1 VHGGLLLAVSCL
13 LSAAG
18 TAPPGKSPSEEDER
32 EVRRYLQAA
41 AALYRSLDNERALE
55 QLAEARALPHRLDDS
70 VQISLLEGL
79 VFSDL
84 GNHSE
89 SEAAFRAAFALDP
102 EAKLP
107 FPVSPKLQAWMER
120 LRAETIKQVGRTP
133 IDVHDEA
140 PSTPV
145 VAPPAEPPP
154 APPLVAPPPPDVRA
168 ARPGPGPSPW
178 IPAAVGG
185 ALLAGAG
192 VCAFLEQGVEM
203 RLRSGDPTITTTSQ
217 LDGVV
222 RDGRAYTTAGVV
234 LAATGAAAL
243 GVAGFMAWRNASER
257 ARVSLILAPS
267 GAMAVWSGSLPTRW

>member
-1 VHGGLLLAVSCL
+1 VHGLLLAVTCL
-13 LSAAG
+13 LSAAE
-18 TAPPGKSPSEEDER
+18 TAPPSKSPSEEDER

-102 EAKLP
+102 GAKLP
-107 FPVSPKLQAWMER
+107 FAVSPKLEASIER
-120 LRAETIKQVGRTP
+120 LRAETIKQLRRSPP
-133 IDVHDEA
+133 IDVRAEA
-140 PSTPV
+140 PPAPS
-145 VAPPAEPPP
+145 VAFPAEPPP
-154 APPLVAPPPPDVRA
+154 APLLITPPSPDVHA
-168 ARPGPGPSPW
+168 SRPAPGPSPW
-178 IPAAVGG
+178 IPTAVGG

-222 RDGRAYTTAGVV
+222 REGKAYTTAGVV

-243 GVAGFMAWRNASER
+243 GVAGFMVWRNASVRE
-257 ARVSLILAPS
+257 RVSLIPVPS
-267 GAMAVWSGSLPTRW
+267 GAAAVWSGSLPTRW

>member
-1 VHGGLLLAVSCL
+1 MGVHGGLLLALSCL

-18 TAPPGKSPSEEDER
+18 TAPASKSPSEEDER

-102 EAKLP
+102 GAKLP
-107 FPVSPKLQAWMER
+107 FPVSPKLQASIER
-120 LRAETIKQVGRTP
+120 LRAETIKQLDKAPPTP
-133 IDVHDEA
+133 A
-140 PSTPV
+140 
-145 VAPPAEPPP
+145 VAPPAEAPP
-154 APPLVAPPPPDVRA
+154 APPLVAPLSPDVQA
-168 ARPGPGPSPW
+168 SRPAPGPSPW
-178 IPAAVGG
+178 IPTAVGG

-192 VCAFLEQGVEM
+192 VCALLEQNVEM

-243 GVAGFMAWRNASER
+243 GVAGLMVWRNASER
-257 ARVSLILAPS
+257 KRIALIPAPN
-267 GAMAVWSGSLPTRW
+267 GAMAVWSGPLP